1 MIAER
6 PDGTDRVAGGRRS
19 LSSAGEARW
28 RLRRRRPI
36 EKRGEEGSERSGEI
50 SASLSARV
58 APGLHPA
65 LSRNPSALSGATHHR
80 AGHRAPIYTRAAA
93 LSRLSIY
100 PSSAD
105 ESEGSGLPG
114 KVEQP
119 PLLPSSLDDLS
130 CCRSFAQLLI
140 NGLRAHT
147 VRCFFV
153 VSVSARACGSP
164 RRRRGKGTAKLWR
177 PGAPAH
183 LLSA

>member
-36 EKRGEEGSERSGEI
+36 EKRGGRQEEGSERSGEI

-58 APGLHPA
+58 APGSHPA
-65 LSRNPSALSGATHHR
+65 LARNPSALSGATHHR

-105 ESEGSGLPG
+105 ESEGAGGASGQGRAASIYYLRLSMIFL
-114 KVEQP
+114 V
-119 PLLPSSLDDLS
+119 LSLV
-130 CCRSFAQLLI
+130 C
-140 NGLRAHT
+140 
-147 VRCFFV
+147 
-153 VSVSARACGSP
+153 
-164 RRRRGKGTAKLWR
+164 
-177 PGAPAH
+177 
-183 LLSA
+183 

>member
-58 APGLHPA
+58 APGLRPA
-65 LSRNPSALSGATHHR
+65 LARNPSALSGATHHR
-80 AGHRAPIYTRAAA
+80 AGRPPRAIYTRAAA

-105 ESEGSGLPG
+105 ESEGAGGASWQGRAASIYYLRLSMISRA
-114 KVEQP
+114 VAR
-119 PLLPSSLDDLS
+119 LLN
-130 CCRSFAQLLI
+130 C
-140 NGLRAHT
+140 
-147 VRCFFV
+147 
-153 VSVSARACGSP
+153 
-164 RRRRGKGTAKLWR
+164 
-177 PGAPAH
+177 
-183 LLSA
+183 